1 MRSFIVFLFLT
12 LPWVSYGQTSW
23 SLDSCIR
30 YATANNITL
39 KRSELSVELS
49 EVNQRTALGALLPN
63 LNAQGSHGYNW
74 GQRIDPFTNQF
85 ASERIQSNSFGIST
99 SVNLFNGFQQSLS
112 YKQSFLDIERNKWEF
127 EKLRN
132 DVALNVASGYLQLL
146 LTQELES
153 IAQTNVDQTLQQVRR
168 MERLVNAGALP
179 LANLDQMNA
188 QLATDDASLVSAK
201 NNVTMAKLALLQF
214 LQLPSTNLATFSV
227 VQPDIE
233 GLQEEAVIQNVDV
246 VVESALTNFPEIK
259 SAETNLKSSEIGS
272 SIARGG
278 MYPQLSAS
286 YSYGSG
292 FSGASRVLTG
302 TADSS
307 AFPIGTVFG
316 SNNLVLSFPQA
327 VFEDDDFSVKPFN
340 DQLRD
345 NVNRSLF
352 FSLTIPIFNGF
363 QTSAAM
369 QRAKI
374 NVLDAKLNLDQT
386 KQNLEQTVYR
396 AYTDAQAALANY
408 NAAIRSRDA
417 NKRAFDWTE
426 TRYEQGV
433 ANQVEY
439 NDSRALYDN
448 ARANVTRSKYEYVF
462 RLKVLDFYLG
472 KPIQWKE

>member
-1 MRSFIVFLFLT
+1 
-12 LPWVSYGQTSW
+12 
-23 SLDSCIR
+23 
-30 YATANNITL
+30 
-39 KRSELSVELS
+39 
-49 EVNQRTALGALLPN
+49 LGGMLPN
-63 LNAQGSHGYNW
+63 LNAQGTHGYNW

-112 YKQSFLDIERNKWEF
+112 YKRSMLEIQRSKWDYER
-127 EKLRN
+127 LRN
-132 DVALNVASGYLQLL
+132 DVALNVASGYLQIL

-153 IAQTNVDQTLQQVRR
+153 IARTNVDQTLQQVRR
-168 MERLVNAGALP
+168 IEKLVAAGALP
-179 LANLDQMNA
+179 PSNLDQMNA
-188 QLATDDASLVSAK
+188 QLATDDASLVAAK

-214 LQLPSTNLATFSV
+214 LQLPSSNIASFEIE
-227 VQPDIE
+227 QPDIE
-233 GLQEEAVIQNVDV
+233 KLQDGSIIQNVQA
-246 VVESALTNFPEIK
+246 VVESALNSFPEVK
-259 SAETNLKSSEIGS
+259 SAETNLKSSEMGS

-278 MYPQLSAS
+278 LYPQLSAS

-292 FSGASRVLTG
+292 FSGASRILTG

-363 QTSAAM
+363 QTNAAI

-374 NVLDAKLNLDQT
+374 GVLDAKLNLDQT
-386 KQNLEQTVYR
+386 KQTLEQTVYR
-396 AYTDAQAALANY
+396 AYTDAQASLANY
-408 NAAIRSRDA
+408 NAALRSMEA
-417 NKRAFDWTE
+417 NKRAFDWTQ
-426 TRYEQGV
+426 TRYEQGA

-439 NDSRALYDN
+439 NDARSLYDN
-448 ARANVTRSKYEYVF
+448 AQANVARNKYEYVF